1 MNWSA
6 MGNFLAR
13 VPRPFAALTVL
24 LLAKM
29 WLFRILVFGG
39 LGWRQALPDLA
50 SALVIAGLAEAV
62 FPRRT
67 KWLAVWALN
76 LLVSFA
82 LFASTVY
89 FSYFSTIPTFT
100 ALNELDQA
108 PAVKNSIFALLSW
121 EHALYFADAA
131 VALILWAY
139 FRIRSRKSR
148 EGGER
153 APAKSWKLGA
163 LGAAAAGLVVSQA
176 YISQGATIL
185 NELALAEEIGF
196 VNYQVSA
203 LLKAGEASA
212 RGRETEAVVGSD
224 NDGTENDNSLAAQL
238 AELKRAHGTDEIE
251 PRQGFGL
258 MKGKNLI
265 MVQLEAVQNFPVGF
279 TLDGLEITPVMNRLA
294 ESGYYFTKI
303 FQQIAQGNTSDAEFL
318 ANTGIYPTAAGA
330 MSTLFGDR
338 DLPSL
343 PKLLRKYGY
352 VSETFHVNDVT
363 FWDRDKL
370 YAALG
375 FDRYHDRPAFL
386 DDAFNEFGA
395 SDVELYR
402 TATERMAE
410 LKAAGKPF
418 YVHLI
423 TVSSHH
429 PFKIPPDEQRLKL
442 PKNLEGTHLGDYL
455 QSVHYADYALGE
467 LVRMLKEKGLY
478 DDSLIVVYGDHFGL
492 QKKVMSPEEIS
503 RHLGIPYHQWITHYN
518 IPLIIHVPGDSEGR
532 VIDITG
538 GQVDIL
544 PTVANLLGIS
554 LKEEKFL
561 TFGADLLNIK
571 KNVIGIR
578 YYLPTGS
585 FITNEMLYVPGKSFE
600 DGTATFL
607 DTLEPAADISSL
619 RADYDYLLKLLRLSD
634 AYVQSLP
641 KMN

>member
-6 MGNFLAR
+6 IGKILAR

-29 WLFRILVFGG
+29 WLFRLLVFGG

-50 SALVIAGLAEAV
+50 SAVVIAGFAEAV

-67 KWLAVWALN
+67 RWLAVWTLN

-100 ALNELDQA
+100 ALNELHQA

-121 EHALYFADAA
+121 EQGLYFVDVA

-139 FRIRSRKSR
+139 ARFRGRKSR
-148 EGGER
+148 EGDER
-153 APAKSWKLGA
+153 TPAKSWKLGA

-203 LLKAGEASA
+203 LMKANEASA
-212 RGRETEAVVGSD
+212 RGREMAEVH
-224 NDGTENDNSLAAQL
+224 DGDDDKYHELASQL
-238 AELKRAHGTDEIE
+238 AELKRAHGTIETE

-265 MVQLEAVQNFPVGF
+265 MVQLEAVQNFPVGY
-279 TLDGLEITPVMNRLA
+279 TLDGVEITPVMNRLA
-294 ESGYYFTKI
+294 ESGYYFPKI
-303 FQQIAQGNTSDAEFL
+303 FQQIGQGNTSDAEFL

-330 MSTLFGDR
+330 MSTLYGDR

-375 FDRYHDRPAFL
+375 FDRYHDRQAFL

-402 TATERMAE
+402 TATERMAK
-410 LKAAGKPF
+410 LKASGKPF

-429 PFKIPPDEQRLKL
+429 PFKIPPDEQRFVL
-442 PKNLEGTHLGDYL
+442 PKDLESTHLGDYL

-492 QKKVMSPEEIS
+492 QKKIMSPEEIG
-503 RHLGIPYHQWITHYN
+503 RKLGISYDQWITHYN

-554 LKEEKFL
+554 LQDEHFI
-561 TFGADLLNIK
+561 TFGADLLNVK
-571 KNVIGIR
+571 KNVIGMR

-607 DTLEPAADISSL
+607 DTLEPVADITSL
-619 RADYDYLLKLLRLSD
+619 RADYDYVLKLLRLSD
-634 AYVQSLP
+634 AYVESLP
-641 KMN
+641 QID